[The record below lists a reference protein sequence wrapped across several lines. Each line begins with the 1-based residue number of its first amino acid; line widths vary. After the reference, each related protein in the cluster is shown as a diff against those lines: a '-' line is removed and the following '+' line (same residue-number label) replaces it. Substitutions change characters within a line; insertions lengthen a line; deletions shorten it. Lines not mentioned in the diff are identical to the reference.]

1 MKYLLMFPLVALMI
15 PFVVLLFAATAVWL
29 VSGVALI
36 LFASILE
43 ALA

>member
-1 MKYLLMFPLVALMI
+1 MFPVVLLMS
-15 PFVVLLFAATAVWL
+15 PFVILLFAATAVWL

-43 ALA
+43 ALS